1 MRKSF
6 FEGYDARFRVLFYG
20 RMFAA
25 MGWSLS
31 MPFLAIYMSQD
42 LHIDAAL
49 VTLAYTIAA
58 LFGALS
64 QIIAGELADRFGRRI
79 TLLTSM
85 AIRTGVFVLIAIAV
99 QLSLGFLSIAIL
111 MCASS
116 ISGNM
121 FMPAANA
128 MIADIVPAN
137 KRVEGFS
144 IARIGANIG
153 WAIGPAMGGFSSQFL
168 SYPITFMITSILSAI
183 VLVLVFLYA
192 PESHTKGTTEK
203 FRLKD
208 IVGIRRDKDF
218 IVYALLTL
226 FAGIISMQMIAT
238 LSIYTQEYTP
248 WITKDLLG
256 IVYALNGVLVVFLQ
270 FPVSRSL
277 SRYRLTTMLALGTAL
292 YCVGY
297 FSVAF
302 ASTFA
307 LLLIS
312 MTIVTLGEIVV
323 SPPSLTI
330 VSNMAPSHK
339 RGQYMGVYGLFETF
353 GGSFGPLVGGIA
365 IDAFPGQL
373 VIIWTIPC
381 LFGIVAVVG
390 YLLLGR
396 RLKAEVNAG
405 SL

>member
-1 MRKSF
+1 
-6 FEGYDARFRVLFYG
+6 
-20 RMFAA
+20 

-58 LFGALS
+58 IFGALS
-64 QIIAGELADRFGRRI
+64 QIISGELADRLGRRI

-99 QLSLGFLSIAIL
+99 QFSLGFLSIAVL

-116 ISGNM
+116 VSGNM

-144 IARIGANIG
+144 ITRIGANIG

-208 IVGIRRDKDF
+208 IAGIRRDKDF
-218 IVYALLTL
+218 MLYSIITI
-226 FAGIISMQMIAT
+226 FAGILYMQMIAT
-238 LSIYTQEYTP
+238 LSIYTQEFTP

-270 FPVSRSL
+270 FPVTRLL
-277 SRYRLTTMLALGTAL
+277 SRYRLTSMLVLGTLL

-302 ASTFA
+302 ADTFG

-312 MTIVTLGEIVV
+312 MTVITLAEIVA

-339 RGQYMGVYGLFETF
+339 RGQYMGVYGLFDAF

-365 IDAFPGQL
+365 IDAFPGQPI
-373 VIIWTIPC
+373 IIWTIPC
-381 LFGIVAVVG
+381 LFGIVAIVG
-390 YLLLGR
+390 FFLLGR

>member
-1 MRKSF
+1 MRSTL
-6 FEGYDARFRVLFYG
+6 FEGYDARFKVLFYG
-20 RMFAA
+20 RLFAA

-42 LHIDAAL
+42 LNIDAAL
-49 VTLAYTIAA
+49 VTLAYTVAA
-58 LFGALS
+58 IFGAVS
-64 QIIAGELADRFGRRI
+64 QMIAGELADRVGRRV
-79 TLLTSM
+79 TLLASM
-85 AIRTGVFVLIAIAV
+85 AIRTVVFVLIALAV
-99 QLSLGFLSIAIL
+99 QLSLGFLSVAIL

-128 MIADIVPAN
+128 MITDIVPAS

-153 WAIGPAMGGFSSQFL
+153 WAVGPALGGISSQFL
-168 SYPITFMITSILSAI
+168 SYPITFMITSVLSAV
-183 VLVLVFLYA
+183 VLALVFFYA
-192 PESHTKGTTEK
+192 PESRMKGAFER
-203 FRLKD
+203 FRPGDIAAIRKD
-208 IVGIRRDKDF
+208 RSFMI
-218 IVYALLTL
+218 YAVLTIL
-226 FAGIISMQMIAT
+226 TGIIAMQMIAT

-256 IVYALNGVLVVFLQ
+256 VVYTLNGLLVVFLQ

-277 SRYRLTTMLALGTAL
+277 SKYRLTTMLSLGTLL
-292 YCVGY
+292 YCIGY
-297 FSVAF
+297 LSVAF

-312 MTIVTLGEIVV
+312 MTIVTLGEIVI

-330 VSNMAPSHK
+330 VSNMAPSNK
-339 RGQYMGVYGLFETF
+339 RGQYMGVYGLFDAF

-365 IDAFPGQL
+365 MDTFPGQPA
-373 VIIWTIPC
+373 VIWAIPC
-381 LFGIVAVVG
+381 LFGLAAVVG
-390 YLLLGR
+390 YLFFGKHLS
-396 RLKAEVNAG
+396 KEIDTG